1 MLMGHISPQAGF
13 CQCPNF
19 AQFLKMGG
27 VQKNELHFLPTL
39 LFGVDVVVGVGGCYY
54 RMIEVG
60 FIFLYSSMKK
70 KSEGFRQ
77 FLT

>member
-27 VQKNELHFLPTL
+27 VQKNELHYPPTL
-39 LFGVDVVVGVGGCYY
+39 SFGVDVVVGVWGGSCYTTFFS
-54 RMIEVG
+54 RN
-60 FIFLYSSMKK
+60 LDL
-70 KSEGFRQ
+70 EGMLGLRCAP
-77 FLT
+77 